1 MLLTIF
7 DLIALGA
14 AALFLIVLLFELI
27 VSGPSR
33 RWALQLGLFLA
44 GAVGL
49 FLVLRLGGSSHRQAF
64 GQGQE
69 YALIAVVFVC
79 ILLGMAARYVFYLRG
94 KFKWRSFLKPF
105 LISPMVF
112 FPLLGTIPFGNQI
125 EPIQWISFALLAFQ
139 NGFFWRV
146 VFERAKKSV

>member
-7 DLIALGA
+7 DLISLGA
-14 AALFLIVLLFELI
+14 AVLFLIVLLWEFAT
-27 VSGPSR
+27 SGASR
-33 RWALQLGLFLA
+33 SWALQLGLLLV
-44 GAVGL
+44 GVVGL
-49 FLVLRLGGSSHRQAF
+49 FLIFRSGASSHRQAF

-79 ILLGMAARYVFYLRG
+79 ILLGMAARYFFYLRG
-94 KFKWRSFLKPF
+94 EFKWRSFLKPF